1 MDGVAMPWCE
11 GITHGRSQ
19 RAILCM
25 LKTNPHDHFLFKVYL
40 DELERLAVAAGFEIV
55 DRIVQ
60 TRLKP
65 KSNFLIGRGKVE
77 ELKKLVKLHRAGHVI
92 FYNSLSSRQKLAISN
107 VLECDVLDR
116 YELTL
121 LIFDAS
127 AGDKVSKLQI
137 EYARLRKLAPFLK
150 LQASLKYRRE
160 HPFFRSMGE
169 YAFHSELNAIKKRE
183 KRIRQEIDRLA
194 WEKLQQIKRRSKL
207 GIPTVVLSGMY
218 NAGKSS
224 LFNVLCGENRPVC
237 DFPFTTL
244 SSKYQL
250 NGLSSQKIFFVDTIG
265 FVLDLDP
272 MLIDSFKLNLLDLKT
287 ADLVVL
293 VVGLD
298 NPSDIVY
305 LKLKESLAIL
315 KEIGVSESRMVV
327 ALNKADLLDSNG
339 KLQLTFLLSPLLNH
353 FKWTFTSA
361 KKKDVSS
368 LLSIIEEKLHE
379 LRVAHSLEGAPYI
392 R

>member
-1 MDGVAMPWCE
+1 
-11 GITHGRSQ
+11 
-19 RAILCM
+19 
-25 LKTNPHDHFLFKVYL
+25 
-40 DELERLAVAAGFEIV
+40 
-55 DRIVQ
+55 
-60 TRLKP
+60 
-65 KSNFLIGRGKVE
+65 
-77 ELKKLVKLHRAGHVI
+77 
-92 FYNSLSSRQKLAISN
+92 
-107 VLECDVLDR
+107 
-116 YELTL
+116 
-121 LIFDAS
+121 
-127 AGDKVSKLQI
+127 
-137 EYARLRKLAPFLK
+137 
-150 LQASLKYRRE
+150 
-160 HPFFRSMGE
+160 
-169 YAFHSELNAIKKRE
+169 
-183 KRIRQEIDRLA
+183 
-194 WEKLQQIKRRSKL
+194 
-207 GIPTVVLSGMY
+207 
-218 NAGKSS
+218 
-224 LFNVLCGENRPVC
+224 
-237 DFPFTTL
+237 
-244 SSKYQL
+244 
-250 NGLSSQKIFFVDTIG
+250 
-265 FVLDLDP
+265 

-298 NPSDIVY
+298 DPSDIVY